1 MYILSNLSNNK
12 NGDFMLE
19 AIMSK
24 DIISIKEESSI
35 KEAASKMLAYDVGF
49 LPITH
54 KNKIVGVIT
63 DRDIATT
70 VFKNTTTLD
79 TPVKD
84 YMHKHIIFCDKKK
97 DVLDAL
103 QVMRK
108 EKIKRILVTDKK
120 KVIGIL
126 SLSDILNNCDFYEE
140 ILKTLKEIFTVG
152 RNTDTYK
159 TEIDEFYL

>member
-1 MYILSNLSNNK
+1 MYILANLSNNK

-35 KEAASKMLAYDVGF
+35 KEAAFKMLTYDVGF

>member
-1 MYILSNLSNNK
+1 MYNLSNLSNNK

-35 KEAASKMLAYDVGF
+35 QEVAAKMLAYDVGF
-49 LPITH
+49 LPITR
-54 KNKIVGVIT
+54 KNKIVGVVT

-70 VFKNTTTLD
+70 VFKNTTNLD
-79 TPVKD
+79 TQVKD
-84 YMHKHIIFCDKKK
+84 YMHKHIISCDKNKDIL
-97 DVLDAL
+97 DVL
-103 QVMRK
+103 QMMRK
-108 EKIKRILVTDKK
+108 EKIKRILITDKK
-120 KVIGIL
+120 RVVGII
-126 SLSDILNNCDFYEE
+126 SLSDIINNTNFFEE
-140 ILKTLKEIFTVG
+140 ILKTLREIFTIN